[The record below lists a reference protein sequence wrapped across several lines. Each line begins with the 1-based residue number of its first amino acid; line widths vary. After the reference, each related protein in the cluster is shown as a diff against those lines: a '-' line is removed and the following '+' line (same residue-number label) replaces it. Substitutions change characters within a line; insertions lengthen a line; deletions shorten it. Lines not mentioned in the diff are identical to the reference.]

1 MYSHFIGVLNN
12 GYLQLSSVHN
22 SEMIAILSIS
32 GKIILI
38 SLILSILET
47 FVLFENVMILHIS
60 TANTMAENF
69 ETMSCNKHLTMVTLK
84 ASRSNRQN
92 WIVHLKLD
100 VVKDAKI

>member
-1 MYSHFIGVLNN
+1 MSLC
-12 GYLQLSSVHN
+12 
-22 SEMIAILSIS
+22 
-32 GKIILI
+32 KIILI

-60 TANTMAENF
+60 TANTMPEKS
-69 ETMSCNKHLTMVTLK
+69 ETMSCNKHLTMVTWK
-84 ASRSNRQN
+84 ARRSNRQN